1 MSCHPRGFPSV
12 QPRPSI
18 PHSTLPAHDLDITL
32 STVLLLLLTA
42 TAAVTDVVYH
52 KIYNWTTY
60 PGIILA
66 LVVNFLQNGWD
77 EGTTG
82 GPGLEDSLKGFALC
96 GGLMLVSY
104 VLFNVGGGDVKLM
117 AMLGAFLGLEQGLE
131 ALLWT
136 FVLGAAAGLAV
147 LIWRVGLFRLV
158 VGVVRHVLWSL
169 RLVSWLP
176 LSEAER
182 AQLRPPLY
190 LAPSAAIAVVIVSF
204 KLLS

>member
-1 MSCHPRGFPSV
+1 M
-12 QPRPSI
+12 
-18 PHSTLPAHDLDITL
+18 DITL

-66 LVVNFLQNGWD
+66 LAVNFLQNGWD
-77 EGTTG
+77 GDY
-82 GPGLEDSLKGFALC
+82 PGLFDSLKGLALC
-96 GGLMLVSY
+96 GGLMLVSF
-104 VLFNVGGGDVKLM
+104 VLFNVGGGDLKLL
-117 AMLGAFLGLEQGLE
+117 AMIGAFLGPEKGLE

-136 FVLGAAAGLAV
+136 FVLGAAAGVAV
-147 LIWRVGLFRLV
+147 LIWRVGFFRLV
-158 VGVVRHVLWSL
+158 AGAVRHVLLSL

-182 AQLRPPLY
+182 EKLRPPLY
-190 LAPSAAIAVVIVSF
+190 LAPSAALAVVIVSF
-204 KLLS
+204 DLVRFL

>member
-1 MSCHPRGFPSV
+1 M
-12 QPRPSI
+12 Q
-18 PHSTLPAHDLDITL
+18 ITP

-60 PGIILA
+60 PGIVAALA
-66 LVVNFLQNGWD
+66 VNYFKNGWD
-77 EGTTG
+77 DGT
-82 GPGLEDSLKGFALC
+82 PGLADSLQGFFLC

-104 VLFNVGGGDVKLM
+104 VLFNVGGGDVKLL
-117 AMLGAFLGLEQGLE
+117 AMLGAFLGPEHGLD

-158 VGVVRHVLWSL
+158 AGVGRHVLLSL
-169 RLVSWLP
+169 RVVNWLP
-176 LSEAER
+176 LTESER
-182 AQLRPPLY
+182 AQLRPPLF
-190 LAPSAAIAVVIVSF
+190 LAPAAALAVVIVTF
-204 KLLS
+204 DLVRFL

>member
-1 MSCHPRGFPSV
+1 MDMT
-12 QPRPSI
+12 I
-18 PHSTLPAHDLDITL
+18 

-66 LVVNFLQNGWD
+66 LVVNFLLNGWD
-77 EGTTG
+77 DGD
-82 GPGLEDSLKGFALC
+82 PGLADSLKGFALC

-104 VLFNVGGGDVKLM
+104 VLFHVGGGDVKLLG
-117 AMLGAFLGLEQGLE
+117 MLGAFLGLEKGLD

-158 VGVVRHVLWSL
+158 AGVVRQVLWSL
-169 RLVSWLP
+169 RLASWLP

-182 AQLRPPLY
+182 ALLRPPLY

-204 KLLS
+204 DLVRLL

>member
-1 MSCHPRGFPSV
+1 M
-12 QPRPSI
+12 Q
-18 PHSTLPAHDLDITL
+18 ITP

-60 PGIILA
+60 PGIVAALA
-66 LVVNFLQNGWD
+66 VNYFENGWD
-77 EGTTG
+77 DRT
-82 GPGLEDSLKGFALC
+82 PGLADSLQGFFLC

-104 VLFNVGGGDVKLM
+104 VLFNVGGGDVKLL
-117 AMLGAFLGLEQGLE
+117 AMLGAFLGPEHGLD

-158 VGVVRHVLWSL
+158 AGVVRHVLLSL
-169 RLVSWLP
+169 RVVNWLP
-176 LSEAER
+176 LSESER
-182 AQLRPPLY
+182 EQLRPPLF
-190 LAPSAAIAVVIVSF
+190 LAPAAALAVVIVTF
-204 KLLS
+204 DLVRFL